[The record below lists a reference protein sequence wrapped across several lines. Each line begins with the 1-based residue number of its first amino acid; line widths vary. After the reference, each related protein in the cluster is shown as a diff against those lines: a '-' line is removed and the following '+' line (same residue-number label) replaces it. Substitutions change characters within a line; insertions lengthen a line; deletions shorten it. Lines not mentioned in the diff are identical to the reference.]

1 MFHLY
6 LLCNI
11 YIKMESQKAPSTPP
25 KIPGVNTTEL
35 LAPPPQKYIYERAKY
50 ELPKSIPLKKLSFNN

>member
-11 YIKMESQKAPSTPP
+11 YIKMKSQKAPSTPP
-25 KIPGVNTTEL
+25 KIPGVNTTTL
-35 LAPPPQKYIYERAKY
+35 SAPPSQKNIYED
-50 ELPKSIPLKKLSFNN
+50 KKRSSRTLDFTN